1 MTMKVTV
8 GLSRKVGQPNYGSA
22 GASCHIDVELDQ
34 SLLDGDQRHLQER
47 LRQALT
53 VCRQVVERELAV
65 DGSVQGVSRD
75 REISPP
81 GPSTPATRGPA
92 PAPPG
97 TDSPAIVEG
106 VPGDIGDSGSPRLA
120 TPAQVK
126 ALQAIAGR
134 GRVSLAAELQRQY
147 GLRQPQQLTL
157 RQASQMID
165 RLKATLTPQPA

>member
-53 VCRQVVERELAV
+53 VCRQVVERELAG
-65 DGSVQGVSRD
+65 DGPVQGVPQD
-75 REISPP
+75 RVGSPP
-81 GPSTPATRGPA
+81 DPSTRATRRPA
-92 PAPPG
+92 PAAAG
-97 TDSPAIVEG
+97 TDSSAIVEG
-106 VPGDIGDSGSPRLA
+106 AHSGGDSGSPRLA

-126 ALQAIAGR
+126 ALQAIAGQ
-134 GRVSLAAELQRQY
+134 GRLSLAAELQRQY

>member
-53 VCRQVVERELAV
+53 VCRQVVERELAG
-65 DGSVQGVSRD
+65 DGPVQGVPQD
-75 REISPP
+75 REGSPP
-81 GPSTPATRGPA
+81 GPSTRAARRPA
-92 PAPPG
+92 PAAAG
-97 TDSPAIVEG
+97 TDSPAMVEG
-106 VPGDIGDSGSPRLA
+106 PHSGGGDSGSPRLA

-126 ALQAIAGR
+126 ALQAIAGQ
-134 GRVSLAAELQRQY
+134 GRLSLAAELQRQY